1 MRQSKSSLRK
11 DQLIIR
17 DWQVF
22 FLSIIKVKSTY
33 AKNVRVVGGECHMEQ
48 KPIHYD
54 GSLQLNQTLTDS
66 NANESFQITDEM
78 RTNIGRNPYYLNT
91 NE

>member
-1 MRQSKSSLRK
+1 
-11 DQLIIR
+11 
-17 DWQVF
+17 
-22 FLSIIKVKSTY
+22 
-33 AKNVRVVGGECHMEQ
+33 MEQ

-54 GSLQLNQTLTDS
+54 GSLQLNQTLTDL

-78 RTNIGRNPYYLNT
+78 RTNIGRNPYYLDT